1 METRDFP
8 IQITFHGVNHS
19 DALDDAARAHIAHLS
34 RFHGRIH
41 GCRVVIGK
49 AEGAARTNLY
59 HVQLRV
65 EIPGN
70 DVVCNSS
77 PARAEHGDPHVA
89 LGDAFKTAERL
100 LDEGQRVRRGQVKT
114 RAEGLTDGR
123 VARLAEE
130 GDHGFIETV
139 DGREVYFHRN
149 SVLDGEFDG
158 LELGAPV
165 RFAEE
170 DGLRGPQASTVRVA

>member
-1 METRDFP
+1 MESRDFP
-8 IQITFHGVNHS
+8 IQITFHGVDHS
-19 DALDDAARAHIAHLS
+19 DALEEAARAHVAHLN

-49 AEGAARTNLY
+49 AEGAARAIKY

-70 DVVCNSS
+70 DVVCGSS
-77 PARAEHGDPHVA
+77 PARPEHADPLVA
-89 LGDAFKTAERL
+89 LGDAFKTAERQ
-100 LDEGQRVRRGQVKT
+100 LDEGQRVRRGQVKA
-114 RAEGLTDGR
+114 RAEGLLEGR
-123 VARLAEE
+123 VTRLAED

-149 SVLDGEFDG
+149 SVLGGGFDD
-158 LELGAPV
+158 LEPGAPV

-170 DGLRGPQASTVRVA
+170 DGLQGPQASTVRVA

>member
-8 IQITFHGVNHS
+8 IQITFHGVDHS
-19 DALDDAARAHIAHLS
+19 DALDESARAHITHLN

-49 AEGAARTNLY
+49 AEGAARANKY

-65 EIPGN
+65 AIPGN
-70 DVVCNSS
+70 DVVCSSS
-77 PARAEHGDPHVA
+77 PARPEHSDPYLA
-89 LGDAFKTAERL
+89 LSDAFKAAERQ

-114 RAEGLTDGR
+114 RAEGLLEGR
-123 VARLAEE
+123 VTRLPE
-130 GDHGFIETV
+130 GADHGFIETV

-149 SVLDGEFDG
+149 SVLGDEFEG

-170 DGLRGPQASTVRVA
+170 DGLQGPQASTVRVA